1 VFLIAYP
8 LTAVIPPLS
17 MLSFTYNLSSD
28 LYPVKGLD
36 AQLIAEV
43 APDLDNTNYWIGSM
57 VFYGLIL
64 FIMIIAM
71 FNVCCRDYDPLN
83 EFESRRKKQA
93 KGRKLE
99 DEKVRKQ
106 ELKRKKEINKKNW
119 AKGKFSNIDEEEIE
133 EEDDTERGLP
143 KKGGK

>member
-1 VFLIAYP
+1 
-8 LTAVIPPLS
+8 
-17 MLSFTYNLSSD
+17 
-28 LYPVKGLD
+28 
-36 AQLIAEV
+36 V

-71 FNVCCRDYDPLN
+71 FNVCCKDYDPLN

-99 DEKVRKQ
+99 DEKVRKE

-119 AKGKFSNIDEEEIE
+119 AKGKFSNIDEEEQE

>member
-1 VFLIAYP
+1 
-8 LTAVIPPLS
+8 
-17 MLSFTYNLSSD
+17 
-28 LYPVKGLD
+28 
-36 AQLIAEV
+36 V
-43 APDLDNTNYWIGSM
+43 APDLDNTNYWISSM

-99 DEKVRKQ
+99 DEKVRKE
-106 ELKRKKEINKKNW
+106 ELQRKKEINKKNW
-119 AKGKFSNIDEEEIE
+119 AKGKFSNIDEEEQE
-133 EEDDTERGLP
+133 EEDDREKGLP
-143 KKGGK
+143 KKGAK